1 MSNQINIAVGV
12 NIADLQQGLRA
23 AVSTMEKSGRD
34 MSSVAE
40 SVSRL
45 TDSKFKTIS
54 QAYRQ
59 TSRDAEVL
67 ALHLGAESDAF
78 KHAAQMAQVYGS
90 QLQDVR
96 SKIAGV
102 DGSGGIQKA
111 AGGFNMLGHSI
122 NQITRELPAFTY
134 SMQTGF
140 MAISNNIPMF
150 VDQIESIKRANAGL
164 IAQGQPVKSVF
175 KQIATSIFSFQ
186 TALSLGVTVLTVFG
200 AEIVNFFTG
209 VEKSAKE
216 LEKLAEAQQKLN
228 EKVRDYLMTGQQ
240 KAIFEEEQAHK
251 EVTDAIKSRIKSTQ
265 ILEDQYGRVSTSIK
279 TLTLEEILANVKAK
293 EDLQLAEIRHQ
304 ENILAIKNRYATKA
318 KKEEQFSGI
327 DPIKAMEMKENLE
340 LFRAEYI
347 ANNPFD
353 PIRIDALNLSATM
366 PSMIKAIPDS
376 FTKMT
381 ETIGGELNKVG
392 VFFDELGLKVGGW
405 EQMVVMAL
413 TSASAAFGAALVSG
427 NLEDAGKAIVQM
439 LGGIAIQIGA
449 AMIAMGVPMALAEP
463 FFGGK
468 SLKLIAGGVA
478 LGIAGGAMQA
488 SGRASGG
495 GGGGGG
501 GGGFSGGGGGQSF
514 NPVFAGGSQYLM
526 LDSRVRGTDIII
538 SADNQRRQ
546 NGRIR

>member
-1 MSNQINIAVGV
+1 MSNQINIAVGAD
-12 NIADLQQGLRA
+12 IADLQQGLRA

-34 MSSVAE
+34 MGSVAE

-67 ALHLGAESDAF
+67 ALHLGTESDAF
-78 KHAAQMAQVYGS
+78 KQAAQMAQVYGS

-111 AGGFNMLGHSI
+111 AGGFNMLGNSI

-140 MAISNNIPMF
+140 MAISNNIPIF
-150 VDQIESIKRANAGL
+150 VDQIESIKRANASL
-164 IAQGQPVKSVF
+164 IAQGQPVQSVF

-209 VEKSAKE
+209 VQKSAKE

-279 TLTLEEILANVKAK
+279 RLTLEEILANEKAK

-304 ENILAIKNRYATKA
+304 ENILAIKNRYATKT

-340 LFRAEYI
+340 LFRAEYE

-449 AMIAMGVPMALAEP
+449 AMIAMGVPML
-463 FFGGK
+463 F
-468 SLKLIAGGVA
+468 SLVTKGQGIKLIAGGVA
-478 LGIAGGAMQA
+478 LGVVGGAMQA
-488 SGRASGG
+488 SGRAIGGSGS
-495 GGGGGG
+495 GG

>member
-1 MSNQINIAVGV
+1 
-12 NIADLQQGLRA
+12 
-23 AVSTMEKSGRD
+23 MEKSGRD
-34 MSSVAE
+34 MGSVAE

-67 ALHLGAESDAF
+67 ALHLGTESDAF

-90 QLQDVR
+90 ELQDVR

-111 AGGFNMLGHSI
+111 AGGFNMLGNSI

-140 MAISNNIPMF
+140 MAIANNIPIF

-164 IAQGQPVKSVF
+164 MAQGQPVQSVF

-186 TALSLGVTVLTVFG
+186 TALSLGLTVLTVFG

-279 TLTLEEILANVKAK
+279 TLTLEEILANEKAK

-304 ENILAIKNRYATKA
+304 ENILAIKNRYATKT

-366 PSMIKAIPDS
+366 PSMIKAIPAS

-427 NLEDAGKAIVQM
+427 NLEDAGKSIIQM

-449 AMIAMGVPMALAEP
+449 AMVAMGVPMALGEP

-514 NPVFAGGSQYLM
+514 NPVFASGSQYLM

>member
-34 MSSVAE
+34 MGSVAE

-67 ALHLGAESDAF
+67 ALHLGTESDAF

-90 QLQDVR
+90 ELQDVR

-111 AGGFNMLGHSI
+111 AGGFNMLGNSI

-140 MAISNNIPMF
+140 MAIANNIPIF

-164 IAQGQPVKSVF
+164 MAQGQPVQSVF

-186 TALSLGVTVLTVFG
+186 TALSLGLTVLTVFG

-279 TLTLEEILANVKAK
+279 TLTLEEILANEKAK

-304 ENILAIKNRYATKA
+304 ENILAIKNRYATKT

-366 PSMIKAIPDS
+366 PSMIKAIPAS

-427 NLEDAGKAIVQM
+427 NLEDAGKSIIQM

-449 AMIAMGVPMALAEP
+449 AMVAMGVPMALGEP

-514 NPVFAGGSQYLM
+514 NPVFASGSQYLM

>member
-1 MSNQINIAVGV
+1 MSNQINIGVGV

-34 MSSVAE
+34 MGSVAE

-67 ALHLGAESDAF
+67 ALHLGTESDAF
-78 KHAAQMAQVYGS
+78 KQAAQMAQVYGS

-111 AGGFNMLGHSI
+111 AGGFNMLGNSI

-150 VDQIESIKRANAGL
+150 VDQIESIKRANASL
-164 IAQGQPVKSVF
+164 IAQGQPVQSVF
-175 KQIATSIFSFQ
+175 KQIAASIFSFQ

-216 LEKLAEAQQKLN
+216 LEKLSEAQQKLN

-279 TLTLEEILANVKAK
+279 TLTLEEILANEKAK

-304 ENILAIKNRYATKA
+304 ENILAIKNRYATKT

-381 ETIGGELNKVG
+381 ETIGGELNKAG
-392 VFFDELGLKVGGW
+392 VFFDELGAKMGVSVEMIASVLSN
-405 EQMVVMAL
+405 A
-413 TSASAAFGAALVSG
+413 SASFGAALMSG
-427 NLEDAGKAIVQM
+427 GLDEAGKAMVKM
-439 LGGIAIQIGA
+439 LGGIAIQVGA
-449 AMIAMGVPMALAEP
+449 AMIAMGIPMLFAVATAGEGAALV
-463 FFGGK
+463 
-468 SLKLIAGGVA
+468 AGGVA

>member
-427 NLEDAGKAIVQM
+427 NLEDAGKSIIQM

-449 AMIAMGVPMALAEP
+449 AMVAIGIPMALGEP
-463 FFGGK
+463 LFGGK